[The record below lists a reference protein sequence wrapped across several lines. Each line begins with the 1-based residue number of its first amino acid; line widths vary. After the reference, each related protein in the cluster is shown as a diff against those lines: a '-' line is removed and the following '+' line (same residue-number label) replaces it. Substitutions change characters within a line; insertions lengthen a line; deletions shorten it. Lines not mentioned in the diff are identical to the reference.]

1 MVSRGTSS
9 FLPDRFDDVEADR
22 SYVGSHRRTR
32 SSLSLFAP
40 VGIALGAVVVLVLAG
55 LWFVD
60 QSGERLALEDTS
72 APVIDGAPNPD
83 SAPAPTLEEPTP
95 DVEAAPVTD
104 PGSIDTA
111 GLTLTLLNG
120 TAAQGMAARAGA
132 RLTAIGWPE
141 PTAANADSTDIAQ
154 SVVAYS
160 DDADRAIA
168 LGIAGVLGIDAGA
181 VVQTSA
187 YPGARVTVV
196 LGADYRDT
204 EST

>member
-1 MVSRGTSS
+1 MASRGTSS
-9 FLPDRFDDVEADR
+9 FLPDRFDDVEADP

-83 SAPAPTLEEPTP
+83 SDPAPTLEEPTP
-95 DVEAAPVTD
+95 DVEAIPVTD

-120 TAAQGMAARAGA
+120 TAAQE
-132 RLTAIGWPE
+132 WPL
-141 PTAANADSTDIAQ
+141 
-154 SVVAYS
+154 
-160 DDADRAIA
+160 A
-168 LGIAGVLGIDAGA
+168 LELD
-181 VVQTSA
+181 
-187 YPGARVTVV
+187 
-196 LGADYRDT
+196 
-204 EST
+204 